1 MSDPPLEH
9 ISGRKTGR
17 DILQDEKHVPDRPAR
32 EGAVRAGGQL
42 RGGEGVGG
50 PAHENL
56 SDERQP
62 AEEVPPVGL
71 HQRAVAMVGRSLR
84 QNHFFFLPDFFH
96 SCKSPNELAPGCSEV
111 SRTDNNYHMTL
122 DPERDLQRIH
132 SLIIT
137 HNTTLEAFI
146 NLFQSE
152 ETICNILKQ
161 LREVAYQ
168 IEQKHRT
175 YKRTLDRNIKYGSL

>member
-1 MSDPPLEH
+1 M
-9 ISGRKTGR
+9 
-17 DILQDEKHVPDRPAR
+17 
-32 EGAVRAGGQL
+32 GGSAYQ
-42 RGGEGVGG
+42 
-50 PAHENL
+50 NL
-56 SDERQP
+56 SDERQS
-62 AEEVPPVGL
+62 AEKVPSVSL
-71 HQRAVAMVGRSLR
+71 HQRAVAMVRPYLALESI
-84 QNHFFFLPDFFH
+84 FFVHYQFEIFF

-137 HNTTLEAFI
+137 HITTLEAFI

-175 YKRTLDRNIKYGSL
+175 YKRTVDRNIKYGSL